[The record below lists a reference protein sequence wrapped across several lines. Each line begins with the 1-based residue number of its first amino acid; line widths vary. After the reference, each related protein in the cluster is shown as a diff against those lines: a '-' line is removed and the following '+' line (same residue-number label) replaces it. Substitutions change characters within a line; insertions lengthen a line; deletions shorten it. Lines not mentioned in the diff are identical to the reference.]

1 MSAAVWIY
9 ESLFTLYLFTAS
21 DFSAVLLPQT
31 LFALFSMFSGQFTAS
46 DWQTETQISFF
57 TRLVCVVV
65 WIWLQLLVL
74 DLANQRLPESVAE
87 DAINKPWRP
96 ITSGR
101 ITAEGARRLL
111 IASIVVTLAVSNY
124 FGVTSEALLLFMF
137 NWIYNDL
144 GLANSHW
151 LLRNLMN
158 ALGITTIGAGATRVA
173 CNDLAFMTVPAT
185 RWWLLCGGMLMTTI
199 HAQDMYDQQGDAVR
213 GRSTAPLVLGDGVA
227 RWTVGAGVLFWSVTM
242 PYCLSLRFR
251 DNLIGYCGPVLL
263 GMAIT
268 FRILTC
274 RDVSSDRRTFKLW
287 ALWTICLY
295 SLPLLGRKNL
305 DTGVRLMN

>member
-1 MSAAVWIY
+1 MSATVWIY
-9 ESLFTLYLFTAS
+9 EFFFTLYLFTAS
-21 DFSAVLLPQT
+21 DFSTVLLPQT
-31 LFALFSMFSGQFTAS
+31 LFALFSAFSGQFTAS
-46 DWQTETQISFF
+46 SWQTEPHMALP
-57 TRLVCVVV
+57 TRLFRVVL

-74 DLANQRLPESVAE
+74 DLANQRLPDSIAE
-87 DAINKPWRP
+87 DIINKPWRP
-96 ITSGR
+96 ITSDR

-111 IASIVVTLAVSNY
+111 IASIAITLAASSY
-124 FGVTSEALLLFMF
+124 LGVTSETLLLFMF
-137 NWIYNDL
+137 NWMYNDL

-173 CNDLAFMTVPAT
+173 CGDLNFMAVPAT

-227 RWTVGAGVLFWSVTM
+227 RWTVGAGVLFWSM
-242 PYCLSLRFR
+242 ASDLHFR
-251 DNLIGYCGPVLL
+251 EDWVGYSVPILL
-263 GMAIT
+263 GMAIAV
-268 FRILTC
+268 RILVF
-274 RDVSSDRRTFKLW
+274 RNVSADRRTFKLW

-295 SLPLLGRKNL
+295 SLPLLRRQSLGN
-305 DTGVRLMN
+305 GVLLVN